1 MVMCFYPQ
9 FYKRNDHDDDDDD
22 DDGDDDD
29 DYDDDGDDDD
39 DDDDDIREFWV
50 ELAGTNHAQVVVSY
64 KTRAQEF

>member
-29 DYDDDGDDDD
+29 DYDGMVMVMVMVLSHQSLDSLSHCRCLSD
-39 DDDDDIREFWV
+39 
-50 ELAGTNHAQVVVSY
+50 
-64 KTRAQEF
+64 